1 MRKLNLKKYSAAR
14 WAVLCLLTVLS
25 VLLPGPEFFT
35 YPAWAAGSNRRLVRV
50 ALPDTDIVASS
61 GSDNLNVYF
70 TKEYLQAIAEYAHW
84 DYVYVPLDWNR
95 CLEQIKTGEADILF
109 DVSKTEERLSYYNY
123 SSEAMGT
130 EMCYLITR
138 SDSHFN
144 YNDFEAFNGMLVG
157 YEDGSTMIEDLKVF
171 AKNNG
176 FTFRTKP
183 YKSSAA
189 MSAAITSGEVDAGVQ
204 TNYLEVPQGQVI
216 IAKCNSA
223 PIYIVATKKKPELK
237 AELDSAMTQLFSYN
251 PNFNADLYNRTFK
264 NNSTRS
270 EGYTQQEKAYL
281 ETRPVV
287 NVVYETN
294 WAPFE
299 YDTNGFADGI
309 TPDVLRAIGQDTGIK
324 FRFILS
330 SSTQAVYEETAG
342 STVDTVMAVSYDYVW
357 ANSHD
362 IFTTQPYVTGTVMQV
377 TKTPEVQ
384 PKSVAVVTD
393 TYLAR
398 EIKERF
404 PELAQVSYLTF
415 EECMQAVK
423 KGQADCTFLNFYQAN
438 YYRSM
443 SAYDSFSYKP
453 TERISQAIALG
464 VTKKSNSQLLGILSK
479 SLHRISSHSL
489 QSILSEN
496 SVRAEPLS
504 LRVLVRNYPAATAV
518 GIGSFS
524 ILLGLLLMMLYSA
537 RSRKRQALVLARAK
551 QDAEAANKAKTDF
564 LSRMSHDIRTP
575 LNGIIGMTHIARGQ
589 DNPAPTVE
597 CLDKIDMSS
606 KFLLGLVNDILD
618 LSKAESGKLELHPE
632 PYYADDFRRYIAAV
646 IQPLCDSKK
655 QKLIFE
661 LHTLEHVVPK
671 LDILRINQVYF
682 NLLSNAVKFTP
693 EGGNIQLTISEALLP
708 DHRERLTVSVRDN
721 GSGIS
726 EEFQKLLFNPFTQE
740 HRNDNSEQ
748 RGSGLGLAIVKRII
762 TAMGGTITVQ
772 SRVGAGTEFQFTI
785 LCDYLEAENEGP
797 AVVNLP
803 TEAFEQL
810 KGRRVL
816 LCEDNRL
823 NQIIA
828 QALLKEKGVAVDLAE
843 NGQAGVALFAAASPD
858 YYDAILM
865 DIRMP
870 VLDGLA
876 ATRAIRVLT
885 RADARTVP
893 IIAMTA
899 DAFEESMQEA
909 QKAGMNGYVTK
920 PIDPKKLYQE
930 LAKVI
935 G

>member
-1 MRKLNLKKYSAAR
+1 MRKLNLKKFPVACWAAF
-14 WAVLCLLTVLS
+14 CLLTVLS
-25 VLLPGPEFFT
+25 VLLSSPGFFT
-35 YPAWAAGSNRRLVRV
+35 SPAWAAGPNRRLVRV
-50 ALPDTDIVASS
+50 ALPDTDILTPS

-70 TKEYLQAIAEYAHW
+70 TKEYLQAIAEYANW
-84 DYVYVPLDWNR
+84 DYVYVPLDWNQ
-95 CLEQIKTGEADILF
+95 CLEQVKTGEADILF
-109 DVSKTEERLSYYNY
+109 DVSKTEERLPYYNY
-123 SSEAMGT
+123 SSEVMGT

-138 SDSHFN
+138 SDSRFN

-157 YEDGSTMIEDLKVF
+157 YEDGSTMIEDFKVF
-171 AKNNG
+171 AQNNG
-176 FTFRTKP
+176 FTFRTRP

-189 MSAAITSGEVDAGVQ
+189 MSAAIESGEVEAGVQ
-204 TNYLEVPQGQVI
+204 TNYLAVPEGQVI

-223 PIYIVATKKKPELK
+223 PIYIAVTKKKPELK

-281 ETRPVV
+281 KTRPVV
-287 NVVYETN
+287 NVIYETN

-309 TPDVLRAIGQDTGIK
+309 TPDVLRAIGQDTGIE

-330 SSTQAVYEETAG
+330 SSTQAVYQETAG
-342 STVDTVMAVSYDYVW
+342 ATVDTVMAVSYDYVW
-357 ANSHD
+357 ANGHD
-362 IFTTQPYVTGTVMQV
+362 LFTTQPYVAGTVMQV

-393 TYLAR
+393 TYMAR

-404 PELAQVSYLTF
+404 PELIQVSYLTF

-438 YYRSM
+438 YYRSL
-443 SAYDSFSYKP
+443 STYDSFSYKP
-453 TERISQAIALG
+453 TEKISQAIALG
-464 VTKKSNSQLLGILSK
+464 VTKKSNPQLLGILSK
-479 SLHRISSHSL
+479 SLHRISAHSL

-496 SVRAEPLS
+496 SVQAEPLS
-504 LRVLVRNYPAATAV
+504 LRVIIRNYPVATAA

-551 QDAEAANKAKTDF
+551 QDAEAASKAKTDF

-589 DNPAPTVE
+589 ANPATTVE

-661 LHTLEHVVPK
+661 LNTLEHVVPK
-671 LDILRINQVYF
+671 LDVLRINQVYF

-693 EGGNIQLTISEALLP
+693 EGGTIQVTINEALLP

-726 EEFQKLLFNPFTQE
+726 EEFKKVLFNPFTQE

-772 SRVGAGTEFQFTI
+772 SQVGAGTEFKFTI

-797 AVVNLP
+797 AAVNLP
-803 TEAFEQL
+803 IEAFEQL

-823 NQIIA
+823 NQVIA
-828 QALLKEKGVAVDLAE
+828 QALLKEKGVAVEVAE
-843 NGQAGVALFAAASPD
+843 NGQAGVELFAAAAPD
-858 YYDAILM
+858 YYDAVLM

-876 ATRAIRVLT
+876 ATRTIRALT

-920 PIDPKKLYQE
+920 PIDPQKLYQE
-930 LAKVI
+930 LAKGI
-935 G
+935 R